1 MEKRSFPLGL
11 NPGGWR
17 LEVQE
22 GTLKTGCFRKRS
34 QAKERGPD
42 NLCLL
47 PQISPTPGLFR
58 SEPLNLHF
66 VLQLDGDRVCSSQ
79 SKQHDTPV
87 QATCSSL
94 SFCEKNQGRRAVQQN
109 GSSLYFYYIL
119 HTSRASIYFF
129 SYDRFIVLPL
139 FLKQFPYLDIILF
152 LVLLTFTKTS
162 TSLIFPINIQLQKN
176 SLVSL

>member
-1 MEKRSFPLGL
+1 MIFQGTVEKCSFPLGL

-22 GTLKTGCFRKRS
+22 GTPKTDCFRKRS

-94 SFCEKNQGRRAVQQN
+94 SFCPAKPVKPVFLLYSTYVKSPHIFFFHMIDLLFFLFFKN
-109 GSSLYFYYIL
+109 S
-119 HTSRASIYFF
+119 
-129 SYDRFIVLPL
+129 
-139 FLKQFPYLDIILF
+139 
-152 LVLLTFTKTS
+152 
-162 TSLIFPINIQLQKN
+162 FPI
-176 SLVSL
+176 